1 MRQVLATV
9 VFMLS
14 VSGLHAQEGA
24 QGQDPAYVDSPASRA
39 MPDPARADGGTTSR
53 AGSWPVADGH
63 ADDQRT
69 QEEQLALTQQRI
81 EVQIAAAK
89 AAAQAQHGSVDDGYT
104 DPPIGGHSMLR
115 AIENEDYGMQ
125 RRTYD
130 PRMDAGAS
138 QARAAAPTLGQQI
151 GSALIQDVGGI
162 ADSHLQRKING
173 EHGRVILPRY
183 DLDGE
188 PPAGP

>member
-14 VSGLHAQEGA
+14 VSAPHA

-53 AGSWPVADGH
+53 EGSRPVADSH
-63 ADDQRT
+63 AGDERS

-81 EVQIAAAK
+81 EAQIAAAR
-89 AAAQAQHGSVDDGYT
+89 AAAQAQYGSVDDGYA

-115 AIENEDYGMQ
+115 AVESEDYGMQ

-130 PRMDAGAS
+130 PRMDAGAP
-138 QARAAAPTLGQQI
+138 QARGAAPTPGQQI
-151 GSALIQDVGGI
+151 GSALIQDAAGV

-183 DLDGE
+183 DLYGE